1 MNYYNQQSERLT
13 YRKLEKSDKESWAEF
28 FIDNPNLPYLG
39 IPHDL
44 GIEEMSPMWLEI
56 QFERYR
62 ETDFGGLAAVCK
74 STGDLI
80 GITGLLVKEI
90 EGQTEYEVAYSLK
103 PKYWRQGYA
112 SEMSATM
119 KQFAIDNKVHP
130 RVISII
136 HKENIGSIKV
146 AKKNNMRVL
155 FETEFKEMPCFVYG
169 IEI

>member
-1 MNYYNQQSERLT
+1 MSYYNQQSERLI
-13 YRKLEKSDKESWAEF
+13 YRKLEESDRESWNEF
-28 FIDNPNLPYLG
+28 FIDNPNLHFLG
-39 IPHDL
+39 IPHGL
-44 GIEEMSPMWLEI
+44 SIEEMSPMWLEI

-74 STGDLI
+74 TTDELI

-119 KQFAIDNKVHP
+119 KQYAIDNKVHP

-136 HKENIGSIKV
+136 HKDNIGSIKV
-146 AKKNNMRVL
+146 AEKNSMRILLKRSLKKCRVL
-155 FETEFKEMPCFVYG
+155 FMG
-169 IEI
+169 